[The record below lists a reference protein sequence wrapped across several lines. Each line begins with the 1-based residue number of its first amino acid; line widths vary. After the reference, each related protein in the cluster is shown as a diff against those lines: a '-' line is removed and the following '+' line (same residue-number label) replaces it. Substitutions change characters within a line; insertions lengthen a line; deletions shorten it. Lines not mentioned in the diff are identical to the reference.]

1 MEAFGQPLAKPSAG
15 AAAGP
20 LLQDAVP
27 HHDSH
32 TEDAHLCVTV
42 KVRSK
47 SLQKQANAFPREQTA
62 ANRPSLAAGDDLI
75 SGCA

>member
-1 MEAFGQPLAKPSAG
+1 MEAFYQPLAKPSAG
-15 AAAGP
+15 SGAGL

-27 HHDSH
+27 RHDSH

-47 SLQKQANAFPREQTA
+47 SLQKQANAFPREQKA
-62 ANRPSLAAGDDLI
+62 AKRPSLAG
-75 SGCA
+75 

>member
-1 MEAFGQPLAKPSAG
+1 MEAFGLPAG
-15 AAAGP
+15 ICSLGSGTGL

-47 SLQKQANAFPREQTA
+47 SLQKQANAFPREQKA
-62 ANRPSLAAGDDLI
+62 ANEPSLAG
-75 SGCA
+75 